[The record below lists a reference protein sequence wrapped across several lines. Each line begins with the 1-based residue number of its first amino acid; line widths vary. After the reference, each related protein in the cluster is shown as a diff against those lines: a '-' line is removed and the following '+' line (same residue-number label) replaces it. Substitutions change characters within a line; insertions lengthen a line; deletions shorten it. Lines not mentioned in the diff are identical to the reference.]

1 MPKDPRS
8 KKFFTIAEFS
18 QLTGDSQSTIRRQIR
33 AGDLPYIQSAPRKKI
48 KIPCEAL
55 ILESSLAAKGKANQQ
70 LLPIET
76 NSNQETISGPT
87 PDWLG

>member
-1 MPKDPRS
+1 MPQDSHS

-18 QLTGDSQSTIRRQIR
+18 QLTGDSQATIRRQIR

-48 KIPCEAL
+48 KIPREAL
-55 ILESSLAAKGKANQQ
+55 MLESILEAKGNATQH
-70 LLPIET
+70 LLPIEPS
-76 NSNQETISGPT
+76 SNQEIISGPT